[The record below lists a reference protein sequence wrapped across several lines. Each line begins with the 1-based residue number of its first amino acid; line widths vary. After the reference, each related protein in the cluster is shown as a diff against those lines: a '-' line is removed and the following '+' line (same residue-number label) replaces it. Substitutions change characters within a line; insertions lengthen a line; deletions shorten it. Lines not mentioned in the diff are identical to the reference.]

1 MSSALLIWRHPEQ
14 TIELSVAGR
23 RERVWTIEIN
33 GLASEH
39 VHRLVFT
46 CQLVVRQ
53 VWMKI
58 QCRDVV
64 EKTKLV
70 DVPEGTQWSNLL
82 RAFHDALGAVPRCCA
97 LEHQAPSS
105 ASEYIA
111 QIAAGAARACH
122 RDEGIPPDAAPGR

>member
-23 RERVWTIEIN
+23 RERMWTIEVN

-46 CQLVVRQ
+46 CELVVRQ

-58 QCRDVV
+58 QRRDIV

-70 DVPEGTQWSNLL
+70 DVPEGTQRSYFI
-82 RAFHDALGAVPRCCA
+82 RAFHHSWAQSVGVVYWNIKRLHQRASILPKAL
-97 LEHQAPSS
+97 L
-105 ASEYIA
+105 
-111 QIAAGAARACH
+111 ARH
-122 RDEGIPPDAAPGR
+122 EPVTVMKVFHLTLR